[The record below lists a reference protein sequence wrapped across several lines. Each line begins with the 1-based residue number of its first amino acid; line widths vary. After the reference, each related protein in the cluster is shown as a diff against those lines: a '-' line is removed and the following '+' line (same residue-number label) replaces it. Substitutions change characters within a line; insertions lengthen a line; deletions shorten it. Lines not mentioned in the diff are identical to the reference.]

1 MARYFFIG
9 LISFFSI
16 CCTNSDNN
24 IEGVWEHVPQYDF
37 ENHIVYIFTNEKYQ
51 VIINGE
57 ERELPLSYK
66 IEGGTII
73 LDRGEHWVPIVGRQN
88 RYIKESYSIS
98 KGNEGVTLMLGNLPF
113 KKVK

>member
-1 MARYFFIG
+1 MVRYLFIG

-57 ERELPLSYK
+57 ERELPLSY
-66 IEGGTII
+66 
-73 LDRGEHWVPIVGRQN
+73 RQA
-88 RYIKESYSIS
+88 K
-98 KGNEGVTLMLGNLPF
+98 
-113 KKVK
+113 